1 MADDMYGGMS
11 LESLGSSLLEKKEKK
26 EKAAAKAAKK
36 NDNIQKALALMLG
49 AQTIFKGAYNRRAKE
64 LEAKK
69 TFDIA
74 NNENQAKEMRDLSYI
89 VESIPAN
96 YMPDATVEERSEA
109 FYKTEN
115 YDLFKQRI
123 RNVVDAKFKQT
134 GLAEQ
139 LGFRDFND
147 FKQSST
153 YDNQFEV
160 GARNFA
166 KEYLTDNRYMKFEN
180 ELQNLFKINP
190 SDRDLDRIDL
200 FKRAQG
206 LTAHKLTVEEK
217 RYYSNKLEQYRR
229 KGNLVGGVKEVLSR
243 LGLREQEE
251 GGVNPFKAITEQDLL
266 GPKIE
271 EVMSA
276 LNINGIAN
284 TVVDTAMMTKN
295 ISDVVYSERTQTPD
309 GQKARERLD
318 TTYLPQMSLD
328 FESKNYSTKDNP
340 VNMVSAK
347 NFEEIINDI
356 KKDQPAEYQKFLMDA
371 TAINYKLKE
380 DDMFAKNVY
389 LGLEGAKTGELT
401 YSEFK
406 SNLDEEGFRMKLGV
420 SMALTE
426 GSYDREGL
434 FAGYGYR
441 TVGVPS
447 VIYDR
452 YSGSIPL
459 ILGEGIKRPTI
470 NNNNFTVTKE
480 YRQFSKDLKVK
491 NYDMHVENILK
502 TNLKNET
509 AREVMLNKLF
519 TQIPNPL
526 DLTQEEYLE
535 RLAREALSKLERT
548 DVAGRKE
555 ILERIPTE
563 FQLFPNPFKN

>member
-36 NDNIQKALALMLG
+36 NDNIQKALAVMLG

-64 LEAKK
+64 LEARK

-74 NNENQAKEMRDLSYI
+74 NNDNQAKEMRDLSYI

-96 YMPDATVEERSEA
+96 YMPDATTEERSES

-123 RNVVDAKFKQT
+123 RNVVDAKIKQT
-134 GLAEQ
+134 GLAES
-139 LGFRDFND
+139 LGFRDFNE

-153 YDNQFEV
+153 YDNKFEI

-190 SDRDLDRIDL
+190 SDRDLDRIEL

-217 RYYSNKLEQYRR
+217 RYYSNKLEEYRK
-229 KGNLVGGVKEVLSR
+229 KGNIVGGVKEVLSR
-243 LGLREQEE
+243 FGLREQEE

-266 GPKIE
+266 GPSIE
-271 EVMSA
+271 EMMSA

-284 TVVDTAMMTKN
+284 TVIDEAMMTKN
-295 ISDVVYSERTQTPD
+295 ISNIVYSDIAKTPT
-309 GQKARERLD
+309 GEAAQKRLNEI
-318 TTYLPQMSLD
+318 YLPQMELD

-340 VNMVSAK
+340 VNMISGK
-347 NFEEIINDI
+347 NIEDAISDI
-356 KKDQPAEYQKFLMDA
+356 RSQPAEYAKFAEDI
-371 TAINYKLKE
+371 TGINFKLKE
-380 DDMFAKNVY
+380 DSVFAQNVY

-406 SNLDEEGFRMKLGV
+406 INLEDEGFRMKLAT

-426 GSYDREGL
+426 GSYVRQRPLSGIIP
-434 FAGYGYR
+434 GKTYGYR
-441 TVGVPS
+441 QAGIPTIV
-447 VIYDR
+447 YDR
-452 YSGSIPL
+452 YNGVLPL
-459 ILGEGIKRPTI
+459 ALGEGIKRT
-470 NNNNFTVTKE
+470 NNNFKVSKE
-480 YRQFSKDLKVK
+480 YLQFPKDLKVK
-491 NYDMHVENILK
+491 NYDMHVEHILK

-509 AREVMLNKLF
+509 AREAMLNKLF
-519 TQIPNPL
+519 TQIKNPL

-535 RLAREALSKLERT
+535 RLSKE
-548 DVAGRKE
+548 K
-555 ILERIPTE
+555 IIPVIGV
-563 FQLFPNPFKN
+563 L

>member
-1 MADDMYGGMS
+1 MADDIYGGMS

-26 EKAAAKAAKK
+26 ERAAAKAAKK

-49 AQTIFKGAYNRRAKE
+49 AQTVFKGAYNRRAKE
-64 LEAKK
+64 LDTRR

-96 YMPDATVEERSEA
+96 YMPDATTEERSES

-123 RNVVDAKFKQT
+123 RNVVDAKIKQT
-134 GLAEQ
+134 GLAES
-139 LGFRDFND
+139 LGFRDFNE

-153 YDNQFEV
+153 YDNKFEI

-190 SDRDLDRIDL
+190 
-200 FKRAQG
+200 
-206 LTAHKLTVEEK
+206 
-217 RYYSNKLEQYRR
+217 
-229 KGNLVGGVKEVLSR
+229 
-243 LGLREQEE
+243 REQEE

-266 GPKIE
+266 GPSIE
-271 EVMSA
+271 EMMSA

-284 TVVDTAMMTKN
+284 TVIDEAMMTKN
-295 ISDVVYSERTQTPD
+295 ISNVVYSDRAKTPT
-309 GQKARERLD
+309 GVAAQKRLD
-318 TTYLPQMSLD
+318 ETWLPQMELD

-340 VNMVSAK
+340 VNMISGK
-347 NFEEIINDI
+347 NIEDAISDI
-356 KKDQPAEYQKFLMDA
+356 RSQPAEYSKFLEDI
-371 TAINYKLKE
+371 TGINFKLKE
-380 DDMFAKNVY
+380 DNVFAQNVY

-406 SNLDEEGFRMKLGV
+406 INLEDEGFRMKLAT

-426 GSYDREGL
+426 GSYVRKRPLSGV
-434 FAGYGYR
+434 FPGKTYGYR
-441 TVGVPS
+441 QAGIPTIV
-447 VIYDR
+447 YDR
-452 YSGSIPL
+452 YSGVLPL
-459 ILGEGIKRPTI
+459 ALGEGIKKT
-470 NNNNFTVTKE
+470 NNNFKVSKE
-480 YRQFSKDLKVK
+480 YLQFPKDLKVK
-491 NYDMHVENILK
+491 NYDMHVEHILK

-509 AREVMLNKLF
+509 ARESMLNKLF
-519 TQIPNPL
+519 TQIKNPL

-535 RLAREALSKLERT
+535 RLSKAKVTPPIIGVL
-548 DVAGRKE
+548 
-555 ILERIPTE
+555 
-563 FQLFPNPFKN
+563 